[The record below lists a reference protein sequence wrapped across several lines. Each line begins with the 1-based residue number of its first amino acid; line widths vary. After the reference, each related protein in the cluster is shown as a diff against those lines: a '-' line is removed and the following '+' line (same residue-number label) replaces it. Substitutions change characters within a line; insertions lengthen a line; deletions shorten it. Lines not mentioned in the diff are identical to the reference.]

1 MTSSRKEWE
10 TRQLP
15 HDHLVTTIHA
25 PSGKRWLERLDA
37 LYTGIARIIHDIDTL
52 TRTHYDP
59 DTYRHA
65 CRVAERFDTG
75 SLLWVGA
82 MCHDLIEDTPGTYDD
97 LLIFETRDGL
107 HGLLSIIDHV
117 TRRQSETYAAYILRC
132 KNNPD
137 AVRIK
142 LADLT
147 DHFDQSATLTPSLKK
162 RYTKA
167 WDTLT
172 RD

>member
-1 MTSSRKEWE
+1 MTATSRLI
-10 TRQLP
+10 R
-15 HDHLVTTIHA
+15 
-25 PSGKRWLERLDA
+25 
-37 LYTGIARIIHDIDTL
+37 DTL
-52 TRTHYDP
+52 ALTQTHYDP

-65 CRVAERFDTG
+65 CRVAQQFDTG

>member
-1 MTSSRKEWE
+1 MTSTSRLI
-10 TRQLP
+10 RNIQ
-15 HDHLVTTIHA
+15 
-25 PSGKRWLERLDA
+25 
-37 LYTGIARIIHDIDTL
+37 TL

-59 DTYRHA
+59 DTYQHA
-65 CRVAERFDTG
+65 CRVARGFDTG

-82 MCHDLIEDTPGTYDD
+82 MCHDLIEDTPVTYDD
-97 LLIFETRDGL
+97 LLIFETSDGL

-132 KNNPD
+132 KEHPG

-147 DHFDQSATLTPSLKK
+147 DHFDQVATLTPSLKK
-162 RYTKA
+162 RYMKA
-167 WDTLT
+167 WGTLT